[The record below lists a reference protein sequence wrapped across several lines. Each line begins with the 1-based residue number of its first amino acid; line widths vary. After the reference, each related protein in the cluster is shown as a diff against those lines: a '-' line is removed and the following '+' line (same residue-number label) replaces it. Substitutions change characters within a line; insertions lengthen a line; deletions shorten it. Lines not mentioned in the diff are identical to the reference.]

1 MWMRSLDPSRAK
13 ALRDCAHTRPPSTA
27 TVTVQH
33 NMQYGAC
40 GACSHHRHSCMPR
53 ASRVSG
59 RGIIRSG
66 CDAPIVTYQVWR
78 QLCIRQQFLWLFS
91 SLKHVITCLFS
102 TATCE
107 AVINSAVPVLAWITW
122 HWKEGARVRWRSAGS
137 TRRSRVARVSIALVA

>member
-1 MWMRSLDPSRAK
+1 
-13 ALRDCAHTRPPSTA
+13 
-27 TVTVQH
+27 
-33 NMQYGAC
+33 
-40 GACSHHRHSCMPR
+40 MPR

-78 QLCIRQQFLWLFS
+78 QLCTRRQDLWLFS